1 MKRAFIV
8 TGGSVLATFGS
19 NYLSGYSFDL
29 KIAVDSGI
37 HFFYETG
44 IRPDQIVG
52 DFDSADKNELRFFE
66 SQEGIHIVRLIPE
79 KDETDTQAALRL
91 AISAG
96 CTQIH
101 LLGATGTRADHMLGN
116 VGMLGMGLLEGVEIL
131 LADPYNRIR
140 MIRDDLVI
148 SKEEQYGSF
157 VSLLAVTPQVTGVT
171 LKGMKYP
178 LEDDVLFCFSSLAI
192 SNEIVSDTAEIHIK
206 EGILL
211 VVEAADTERKR

>member
-1 MKRAFIV
+1 
-8 TGGSVLATFGS
+8 
-19 NYLSGYSFDL
+19 
-29 KIAVDSGI
+29 
-37 HFFYETG
+37 
-44 IRPDQIVG
+44 
-52 DFDSADKNELRFFE
+52 
-66 SQEGIHIVRLIPE
+66 
-79 KDETDTQAALRL
+79 
-91 AISAG
+91 
-96 CTQIH
+96 
-101 LLGATGTRADHMLGN
+101 MLGN

-140 MIRDDLVI
+140 MIRDQLVI

>member
-66 SQEGIHIVRLIPE
+66 SISCALSPKKTKQIRRPPCAWPFR
-79 KDETDTQAALRL
+79 QAVHK
-91 AISAG
+91 S
-96 CTQIH
+96 T
-101 LLGATGTRADHMLGN
+101 
-116 VGMLGMGLLEGVEIL
+116 
-131 LADPYNRIR
+131 Y
-140 MIRDDLVI
+140 
-148 SKEEQYGSF
+148 
-157 VSLLAVTPQVTGVT
+157 
-171 LKGMKYP
+171 
-178 LEDDVLFCFSSLAI
+178 
-192 SNEIVSDTAEIHIK
+192 
-206 EGILL
+206 
-211 VVEAADTERKR
+211 